1 MWLVL
6 VSALAAAL
14 AMGCAHQRGNDNGC
28 VVLPPLAI
36 VGRGRLEPD
45 PQSIAAPNGR
55 EQALLAMPQYYRELS
70 AAQTQCLAA
79 STASL
84 GDLMMRERELNEPRC
99 PVVSIVRIHRKQQ
112 ERTRNCIL
120 EYSAQELQNQA
131 SALALQA
138 FFQLAE
144 AEAQADVALAA
155 SKSLESVVLQV
166 RQWKERGLKL
176 PADID
181 TVEKQWLDAQTKYA
195 QLRSTIQELNAQLS
209 ELLSLPYD
217 ADTPYW
223 PQADFSI
230 HNDPID
236 PELAVQTGLTYRGD
250 LNVLRCA
257 LGNLNESTLPE
268 TRELIKTVNGLLGDK
283 KGKEFARE
291 VLAPL
296 LQILGFSSRETQMRR
311 EQLARLL
318 NNREQSAA
326 EEIRLAVYKL
336 GLQLFVV
343 DLARKEVLQAQ
354 TRFAQ
359 VQEKEQKGLAS
370 VLDRIQ
376 VEGDW
381 YKARSN
387 FIHEVMQWHI
397 DMIKLKQA
405 QGVLPVEC
413 AQSQFCQ

>member
-1 MWLVL
+1 M
-6 VSALAAAL
+6 
-14 AMGCAHQRGNDNGC
+14 
-28 VVLPPLAI
+28 PI
-36 VGRGRLEPD
+36 VGRGHLEPD
-45 PQSIAAPNGR
+45 PQSIPGPNGQ
-55 EQALLAMPQYYRELS
+55 EQPLLATPADYRELS
-70 AAQTQCLAA
+70 AAQVQCLAA
-79 STASL
+79 SNASL
-84 GDLMMRERELNEPRC
+84 SDLIMRERELNEPHC
-99 PVVSIVRIHRKQQ
+99 PIVSVVRIHRKQQ

-120 EYSAQELQNQA
+120 EYSAQEIQNQA

-144 AEAQADVALAA
+144 SEAQADVALAA
-155 SKSLESVVLQV
+155 SQSLGNVALQV

-176 PADID
+176 PTDID
-181 TVEKQWLDAQTKYA
+181 SVEKQWLDAQTKYA
-195 QLRSTIQELNAQLS
+195 QLRISIRESNAQLS

-217 ADTPYW
+217 AETPFW
-223 PQADFSI
+223 PQADLTI
-230 HNDPID
+230 RTDPID
-236 PELAVQTGLTYRGD
+236 PDQAVQTGLTYRGD

-257 LGNLNESTLPE
+257 LSNLNENTLPE
-268 TRELIKTVNGLLGDK
+268 TRELIKTVNGLLGDRK
-283 KGKEFARE
+283 SKEFTRQ

-296 LQILGFSSRETQMRR
+296 MQILGLSSRETQMRR

-318 NNREQSAA
+318 SNREQSVA
-326 EEIRLAVYKL
+326 EDIRLAVHKL
-336 GLQLFVV
+336 GLQLYVV
-343 DLARKEVLQAQ
+343 DLARKELLQAQ
-354 TRFAQ
+354 TRLEQ
-359 VQEKEQKGLAS
+359 IQEKEQKGLAS

-413 AQSQFCQ
+413 TGSQFCH